1 MTHYILD
8 GHEPTPTDTATWTR
22 WMTSAD
28 RTVART
34 AIGPDIIVS
43 TVFVGLDLGGDPDKP
58 VLFETEIM
66 ESGVASTECR
76 HVRYAT
82 WDEAE
87 HGHRQIVREYRAG

>member
-8 GHEPTPTDTATWTR
+8 GHEPKRADAAAWER
-22 WMTSAD
+22 WMSSAD

-34 AIGPDIIVS
+34 AVDANIIVS
-43 TVFVGLDLGGDPDKP
+43 TVFVGIDLGCDPDKP
-58 VLFETEIM
+58 ILFETEIM
-66 ESGVASTECR
+66 ESGVASTEYR

-87 HGHRQIVREYRAG
+87 HGHRLIVREYRAG